1 MNTAR
6 RILSSIGSGLVDF
19 TGLFLGYPEQ
29 DGEPRRSVR
38 EAVLYLSLLA
48 GTVALFICAS
58 QGR

>member
-6 RILSSIGSGLVDF
+6 RILASIGSGLVDF

-38 EAVLYLSLLA
+38 EAVLYLGLLA
-48 GTVALFICAS
+48 GAIAMFIWAS
-58 QGR
+58 KGG